1 MKCKILA
8 SALCALALGFSAC
21 DDDDD
26 DAIISVNPERAID
39 GKSFD
44 GLYQVIDGKTGD
56 TTYVAGSVSFAK
68 SDTAYVCHVTAVLNG
83 ETSAMQFTA
92 SATANVV
99 QTSNGFSFYVYPDE
113 VDSNNPPLGNSG
125 FSGLIESDGGCILS
139 FVRSIRS
146 GRKLYVT
153 NFTFSNT
160 KFNDKQ

>member
-8 SALCALALGFSAC
+8 FALCALALGFSAC
-21 DDDDD
+21 DDEDD

-99 QTSNGFSFYVYPDE
+99 QTSNGFSFYVYPS
-113 VDSNNPPLGNSG
+113 VIDSNNLPIGKYG
-125 FSGLIESDGGCILS
+125 FLGLIENDGGCMLS
-139 FVRSIRS
+139 FTRSVRKGVRV
-146 GRKLYVT
+146 YE
-153 NFTFSNT
+153 T
-160 KFNDKQ
+160 KFSFSDSLYNDVQ